1 MSRSRLTAFLV
12 AVPLVVAA
20 CSSGAAQQTA
30 TTSSG
35 QPAVTGAASPPVTTS
50 TASPSVPESLTP
62 TAEESASPSASA
74 TVDPD
79 AKVIYLTFDD
89 GPWIPYTQQIL
100 DVLAKNDATATFFV
114 VGEMVAQHPD
124 LIRKI
129 HEAGHAIG
137 NHTWDHANLTEV
149 SEEQVRWELRKTAR
163 AVGPTMAACMRPP
176 YGATNETV
184 RRITREEGYRT
195 ILWTHWAVDWEQ
207 PAIPEFLDS
216 LEDATQDG
224 ANILLHD
231 GGGDR
236 PNTVEAVRIML
247 PRWIK
252 KGYTFE
258 AVPQCLTPH
267 SG

>member
-1 MSRSRLTAFLV
+1 MVFRSRLV
-12 AVPLVVAA
+12 ALLAAAPLVVAA

-30 TTSSG
+30 TTTSSG
-35 QPAVTGAASPPVTTS
+35 QPAVTGAASPS
-50 TASPSVPESLTP
+50 AASPSVPPSLTP
-62 TAEESASPSASA
+62 TTETSASPTASA

-114 VGEMVAQHPD
+114 VGEMVQQHPD

-184 RRITREEGYRT
+184 RRITRQEGYRT

-207 PAIPEFLDS
+207 PAIPEFLGY
-216 LEDATQDG
+216 LEDATQDK

-252 KGYTFE
+252 KGYTFQ

-267 SG
+267 RG

>member
-1 MSRSRLTAFLV
+1 MSRSRLTALLI
-12 AVPLVVAA
+12 AAPLLVAA
-20 CSSGAAQQTA
+20 CSSGAAQQDA
-30 TTSSG
+30 TTTASG
-35 QPAVTGAASPPVTTS
+35 QPAVTGSAPPPS
-50 TASPSVPESLTP
+50 ASPSVPPSLTP
-62 TAEESASPSASA
+62 TTEESASPSASA

-100 DVLAKNDATATFFV
+100 DVLAKHDATATFFV
-114 VGEMVAQHPD
+114 VGEMVEQHPD

-129 HEAGHAIG
+129 HGAGHAIG
-137 NHTWDHANLTEV
+137 NHTWDHANLTEI

-184 RRITREEGYRT
+184 RGITREEGYRT

-207 PAIPEFLDS
+207 PPIPEFLDS
-216 LEDATQDG
+216 LEDATQDE

-236 PNTVEAVRIML
+236 PNTVEAVRLML

-252 KGYTFE
+252 KGYTFQ